1 MPKSTLEYIAA
12 LDVSHVSRSNA
23 RERNLFD
30 NLNLA
35 VKKRTER
42 FLVHGKVLAVLRA
55 FGRDE
60 GRLRRESQL
69 GHASTDGEDTAVN

>member
-1 MPKSTLEYIAA
+1 MRTNQADNKHKQNERPRRQCLNLRWNILQR

-42 FLVHGKVLAVLRA
+42 FLVHGK
-55 FGRDE
+55 
-60 GRLRRESQL
+60 SL
-69 GHASTDGEDTAVN
+69 GGTTGFWT